1 MVDDCI
7 YNIMIMF
14 LIKDKPL
21 FNIYEII
28 ILIIIYIW
36 NNNKN
41 HNIHNI
47 KYWLKTISQDF
58 ITLSIFC
65 FFIY

>member
-28 ILIIIYIW
+28 ILIIIYI
-36 NNNKN
+36 
-41 HNIHNI
+41 
-47 KYWLKTISQDF
+47 
-58 ITLSIFC
+58 
-65 FFIY
+65 